1 MKALQFEGR
10 LDTEG
15 NLKVPGELAARI
27 PRQQTV
33 QVIVLLPE
41 SPEDDDW
48 RRLSEQHF
56 LAGYS
61 DGDSI
66 YDEVSTR

>member
-1 MKALQFEGR
+1 MKAVEFEGR
-10 LDTEG
+10 LDSKG
-15 NLKVPGELAARI
+15 NLKVPDELAARI
-27 PRQQTV
+27 PQQQTV
-33 QVIVLLPE
+33 QVILLLPE
-41 SPEDDDW
+41 SSEDDDW

-66 YDEVSTR
+66 YDAV